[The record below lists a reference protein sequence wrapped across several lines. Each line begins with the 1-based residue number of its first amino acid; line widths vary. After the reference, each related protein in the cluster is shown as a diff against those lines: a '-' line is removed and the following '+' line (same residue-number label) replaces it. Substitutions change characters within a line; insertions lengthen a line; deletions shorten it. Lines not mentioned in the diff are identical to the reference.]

1 MSSEI
6 FKYTSAFLVANG
18 YRAIGITLRGFGRSD
33 ASEKYDLEMHARDV
47 HTVLDTLQLED
58 AVLGGYSFGGVIA
71 AYYVAQYHFPHGK
84 QAVTDQRQCTEVYA
98 AG

>member
-1 MSSEI
+1 
-6 FKYTSAFLVANG
+6 
-18 YRAIGITLRGFGRSD
+18 
-33 ASEKYDLEMHARDV
+33 MHARDV

-71 AYYVAQYHFPHGK
+71 AYYVARYHFPHGK